1 MGTVLPTYAC
11 TILPSGITSPSYNDI
26 LQSLIAQYKSIYG
39 SDVSLNPGDQDFQWI
54 AIRALAQFD
63 TNQAFI
69 STYNIFMPTFAQG
82 TGLSNLVKINGL
94 KRLIASASTAT
105 VTVTGTVGTQIVN
118 GVAQDVNGNLWNLPV
133 QVIIPL
139 AGSIDVQASCQT
151 LGAIGASAN
160 TINKIFNPQL
170 GWQTVNNALGAIQGA
185 PIETDAALRQRQTI
199 SVSLPAQTP
208 LQSISA
214 AIAQVAG
221 VTESIVYENPTNATD
236 SNGLPPHSI
245 SAVVAGGA
253 SLDIATVIERTK
265 SLGTGTFGSTSVVVI
280 DPVGL
285 PITINYYILVQTP
298 IFVSLTI
305 KALTGY
311 VSSTGLAIQNA
322 IVSFINSLAI
332 GQSVRISWVQAAAQM
347 ISNPT
352 LGETFEVTVLT
363 QGFSATPVGTTD
375 LTIPFNQQAI
385 CIVANTVLTVT

>member
-1 MGTVLPTYAC
+1 MSTVLPTYAC

-26 LQSLIAQYKSIYG
+26 LQSLIAQFKSIYG
-39 SDVSLNPGDQDFQWI
+39 SDVSLNPGDQDYQDL

-63 TNQAFI
+63 TNQAVI
-69 STYNIFMPTFAQG
+69 AAYNIFMPTFAQG
-82 TGLSNLVKINGL
+82 VGLSNLVKINGL
-94 KRLIASASTAT
+94 QRLIASASTAT

-133 QVIIPL
+133 QVIIPFS
-139 AGSIDVQASCQT
+139 GSIDVIASCQT
-151 LGAIGASAN
+151 VGAIGASPN
-160 TINKIFNPQL
+160 TINRIFNPQL

-185 PIETDAALRQRQTI
+185 PVETDAALRQRQTI

-208 LQSISA
+208 LQAISA
-214 AIAQVAG
+214 AVAQVAG
-221 VTESIVYENPTNATD
+221 VSESIVYENPTNAVD
-236 SNGLPPHSI
+236 ANGLPPHSI

-253 SLDIATVIERTK
+253 PLNIATVIERTK
-265 SLGTGTFGSTSVVVI
+265 SLGTGTFGSTSQIVI
-280 DPVGL
+280 DPAGL
-285 PITINYYILVQTP
+285 PITINYFVLVQTP
-298 IFVSLTI
+298 VFVSLTI

-311 VSSTGLAIQNA
+311 NSSTGLVIQNA

-332 GQSVRISWVQAAAQM
+332 GQSVRINWVNAAAQM

-363 QGFSATPVGTTD
+363 QGFSASPVGTTD

-385 CIVANTVLTVT
+385 SVVGNIVLTVT